1 MVADLVGG
9 RSPESHVGPVAVVP
23 EEVKRDFLPDCRE
36 TERNRDE
43 TSGAFVLER
52 PDAALDHG
60 DASVPSDGAEA
71 LPNSTTVTPASE
83 ILGHELP
90 ALVGHEIVRLM
101 ATVSE

>member
-60 DASVPSDGAEA
+60 EAAILTDSSEA
-71 LPNSTTVTPASE
+71 LADSAATSPAPE
-83 ILGHELP
+83 LPGDELP
-90 ALVGHEIVRLM
+90 ALV
-101 ATVSE
+101 